1 MHFDK
6 IHCFSLLIII
16 AAIVLVATL
25 KCPASES
32 FVNESGYQNP
42 LTISTMPGPNIYQ
55 EKCGP
60 CLPTENNPDM
70 YTQKCAV
77 YESTNGYP
85 LLYYTMDKTCMKC
98 KQMHD
103 GSKKC
108 MPRMQPGYV
117 RMPSFTIPRK
127 PEFCA

>member
-1 MHFDK
+1 MQFDK
-6 IHCFSLLIII
+6 IHCFCLVIIVV
-16 AAIVLVATL
+16 AIVLVATL
-25 KCPASES
+25 KCKSSEAFS
-32 FVNESGYQNP
+32 DYTNP
-42 LTISTMPGPNIYQ
+42 LTVSTVPGQNIYQ

-98 KQMHD
+98 KRMHD

-108 MPRMQPGYV
+108 MPVMQPGYV
-117 RMPSFTIPRK
+117 RMPSFKIPSK